1 MFGQFFRNIRKVQ
14 YAVNFEGL
22 IVLSRKPKY
31 YSFAGYDFIK
41 KFDYQNVNPV
51 DKLAWPIWVS
61 IPLSRKNYLSNC
73 AGDPVIQPNVN
84 DNMKT
89 IRITVAT
96 LVALIGLTT
105 VSQAQTSARTS
116 APSVQVVA
124 TDAKKFRLSL
134 PVPTAEVALID
145 AEGTVLY
152 QGVLKPNGQK
162 PTAFN
167 VNTLPDGQYYLTAT
181 NDEFWFSQGLTISNN
196 RLTVNAQTMQ
206 EVARPT
212 LTAYDRNKFEL
223 TLPARNVPA
232 VNVAIYNG
240 NDELVFSDNFRNSPA
255 RRFNLDGLPVGDYT
269 VLVGPDQKRFAQR
282 IAIRR

>member
-1 MFGQFFRNIRKVQ
+1 
-14 YAVNFEGL
+14 
-22 IVLSRKPKY
+22 
-31 YSFAGYDFIK
+31 
-41 KFDYQNVNPV
+41 
-51 DKLAWPIWVS
+51 
-61 IPLSRKNYLSNC
+61 
-73 AGDPVIQPNVN
+73 
-84 DNMKT
+84 
-89 IRITVAT
+89 
-96 LVALIGLTT
+96 
-105 VSQAQTSARTS
+105 
-116 APSVQVVA
+116 VA

-223 TLPARNVPA
+223 TLPARNVSA